1 MICPRLRLLGVQG
14 ERHGGSLSECWGCG
28 GRQTERRATY
38 GSSCSVHDD
47 ASRRLPKRLPRVRT
61 HYTAYTGSAPTVL
74 CAMSLERAW
83 ALQTLASSNAIF
95 AVYFRSPS
103 AFFTLLEVLLVTAT
117 AVALGCWF
125 LVPLDWQRVAATLS
139 LTLSL
144 LTLLRLTYRWHSAK
158 EGA

>member
-1 MICPRLRLLGVQG
+1 
-14 ERHGGSLSECWGCG
+14 
-28 GRQTERRATY
+28 
-38 GSSCSVHDD
+38 
-47 ASRRLPKRLPRVRT
+47 
-61 HYTAYTGSAPTVL
+61 
-74 CAMSLERAW
+74 MSLERAW